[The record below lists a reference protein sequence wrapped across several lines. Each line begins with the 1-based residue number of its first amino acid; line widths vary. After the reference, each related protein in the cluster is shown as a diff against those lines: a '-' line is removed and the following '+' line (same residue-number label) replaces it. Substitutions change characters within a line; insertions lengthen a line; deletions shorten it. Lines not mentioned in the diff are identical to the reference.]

1 MVINYALRIYK
12 KNSMKVLEN
21 IAADLEQRIAD
32 ASIGN
37 TNRPTILFCGCDP
50 RLKKDMHKRAKRIGF
65 NPSYSIKHPTIK
77 VELQNLGN
85 RRIETDMFKTI
96 TMDYE
101 NFEFICRYLER

>member
-1 MVINYALRIYK
+1 
-12 KNSMKVLEN
+12 MKVLEN

-32 ASIGN
+32 ASIGD
-37 TNRPTILFCGCDP
+37 TSKPTILFCGCDP

-65 NPSYSIKHPTIK
+65 TPFYSIKHPTIK

-85 RRIETDMFKTI
+85 RRIEIDMFKTI

-101 NFEFICRYLER
+101 NFEFICRYLED